1 MEVKQMNGK
10 NIARKYPIF
19 SWNSKIGENA
29 IALNFSRSGGADCDD
44 SCVLKKSGIC
54 YAMAS
59 QRIYKALY
67 AKLERHE
74 NNGFEWVLKTALNAL
89 EGNPGNFEGIR
100 FFRFSTHGTVPN
112 RSFSTSERIALARFG
127 DLLKGNNI
135 AIHFPVET
143 REKYAAI
150 LDCGIQPRLSF
161 QDRINGSL
169 CSPLCSSV
177 TAGVRRQTKLDRIGD
192 ARKIAGWARK
202 TGKRVVICPAIVSSF
217 VGRKRKITCDQCGLC
232 SSSKVDTVIYPM
244 H

>member
-1 MEVKQMNGK
+1 MNGK

-19 SWNSKIGENA
+19 SWNAKIGENSL
-29 IALNFSRSGGADCDD
+29 ALNFSRSGGADCDD
-44 SCVLKKSGIC
+44 SCALKKSGIC

-74 NNGFEWVLKTALNAL
+74 KNGFEWVINEALHAI
-89 EGNPGNFEGIR
+89 EGNPGDFEGLK

-112 RSFSTSERIALARFG
+112 RSFSTSERIALTRFG
-127 DLLKGNNI
+127 DLLKGNNVL
-135 AIHFPVET
+135 IHFPVET
-143 REKYAAI
+143 VEKYNRVM
-150 LDCGIQPRLSF
+150 DCGIQPRLSF

-177 TAGVRRQTKLDRIGD
+177 TAGVRRQAKLERIGE
-192 ARKIAGWARK
+192 ARKIAGFARK
-202 TGKRVVICPAIVSSF
+202 TGKRAVICPAIVSSF
-217 VGRKRKITCDQCGLC
+217 VKREGKITCDQCRLC
-232 SSSKVDTVIYPM
+232 ASDKVGMVIYPM